1 MGNKNRDISLRHLV
15 ACAAVNHGGAMGSSS
30 VHALLPPSFLR
41 FVTLT
46 LVHSLLLYSEPEGD
60 PVRVVEVTI
69 IIIVVFVV
77 FR

>member
-1 MGNKNRDISLRHLV
+1 
-15 ACAAVNHGGAMGSSS
+15 MGSSS
-30 VHALLPPSFLR
+30 VHAFLPPSYM
-41 FVTLT
+41 TLT

-60 PVRVVEVTI
+60 PVRVVAVTI

>member
-1 MGNKNRDISLRHLV
+1 MRSSKPRRRDGIVFRSR
-15 ACAAVNHGGAMGSSS
+15 A
-30 VHALLPPSFLR
+30 PPSLIPF

-60 PVRVVEVTI
+60 PVRVVALTI